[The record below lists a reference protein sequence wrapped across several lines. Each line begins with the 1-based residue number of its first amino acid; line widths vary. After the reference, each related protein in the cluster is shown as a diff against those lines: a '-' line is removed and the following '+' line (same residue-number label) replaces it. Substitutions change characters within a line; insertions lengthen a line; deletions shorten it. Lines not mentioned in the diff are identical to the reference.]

1 MCLGAWALYKAKNKG
16 NDNELVCESI
26 PEMALS
32 KEYINKWN
40 TWNQNELP
48 NQIINGVDSLV
59 KQCYYKQPNKQKK
72 QYLLNKYNQLRKDY
86 KNKEWPSII

>member
-1 MCLGAWALYKAKNKG
+1 M
-16 NDNELVCESI
+16 CESI
-26 PEMALS
+26 PEMSLS

-59 KQCYYKQPNKQKK
+59 KQCYYKQPNKQKNNI
-72 QYLLNKYNQLRKDY
+72 Y
-86 KNKEWPSII
+86 